1 VRLWSIGEQRVIRVF
16 QISEQG
22 IWALAVDS
30 NFRWVYAAG
39 RQSDVTA
46 ISLVEPDYNYCVC
59 REDAP
64 ILSLELDENSQ
75 SIWTSTTNS
84 NISRWKIQPDENIT
98 AEKFANKTEQEL
110 AAPYRD
116 RADHKIYGLP
126 SIKQYEVLPNRRHIL
141 TNDSNN
147 LVAIYDV
154 LKAERKQTF
163 EGEKFVDVLERYQNQ
178 MLYVPTWFS
187 VDLKCGF
194 LQIML
199 QEEDTFAG
207 YVATKDVDLKGET
220 RINLGYGIK
229 TKTFYYEI

>member
-1 VRLWSIGEQRVIRVF
+1 MWSIGEQRVIRVF

-22 IWALAVDS
+22 IWALAVDPH
-30 NFRWVYAAG
+30 FRWVYAAG

-59 REDAP
+59 REEAP
-64 ILSLELDENSQ
+64 ILSLELDVDSQ
-75 SIWTSTTNS
+75 SIWTTTTNS
-84 NISRWKIQPDENIT
+84 NVSRWKIQPDDNIS

-116 RADHKIYGLP
+116 RADYKIYGLP
-126 SIKQYEVLPNRRHIL
+126 SIKQYKVLPNRRYVL

-147 LVAIYDV
+147 LVATYDV

-163 EGEKFVDVLERYQNQ
+163 EGEKFHDVLERYQNQ
-178 MLYVPTWFS
+178 MLYVPSWFS
-187 VDLKCGF
+187 VDVKCGF

-199 QEEDTFAG
+199 QEEDAFAG
-207 YVATKDVDLKGET
+207 YVATKDVDLKGES
-220 RINLGYGIK
+220 RINLG
-229 TKTFYYEI
+229 